1 VCVANPAQNNSGSK
15 GTNSGAIAG
24 GVLAALVCLFLAIGY
39 LWYRRRAQAAA
50 AAFKR
55 ATVEVKPEVV
65 ASADTVL
72 NRPDPLEKPASMLG
86 QDENVHLAHLGPPE
100 NPFSDHASIATASD
114 RATNVIPI
122 GLVTP
127 SSASMA
133 LSHSS
138 HAPSANTPASIAPSS
153 TFTVQVTEDPLSRSV
168 PNTPTTPTRP
178 QRAGPEI
185 DMKLD
190 LTRPISESPSL
201 LAPPKVPY
209 AGSSRSGLSG
219 VSSRASTISTSSS
232 FLNEAPQIVTP
243 KQANFRQVLG
253 VQRAAVVQLNS
264 APGSPAA
271 SLKSHPSTSTLGKS
285 PLSQTAFEAKDAR
298 GTLDQNAHNP
308 FADYNTRPD
317 TADSKVSNSTFG
329 TSAHGHEATSPL
341 DWDGPERPMSAMS
354 HAESVVNISSA
365 QRVQLIRPM
374 ALQEARAL
382 LAPPSP
388 SSATPRSADFRSAGQ
403 LSPPA
408 QAIPRSFDD
417 AMDYRMSSSSLA
429 LTNRTSTT
437 DSILEAFPFVP
448 PSPIS
453 MHHNQ
458 PSSPLQRAVMQ
469 QQQRQAAAHLS
480 TAESEAPSATGA
492 TPKPGRMTLGLSTI
506 SSTSSGLG
514 SFPFQFDG
522 DMPPPPT
529 LPQEHISDNSSRASL
544 DTLQLSRDLADFPL
558 PLETPATPRGP
569 APPR

>member
-1 VCVANPAQNNSGSK
+1 MM
-15 GTNSGAIAG
+15 G
-24 GVLAALVCLFLAIGY
+24 GVLAALVVLLLGIGY

-72 NRPDPLEKPASMLG
+72 NRPDPLEKPPSHLG
-86 QDENVHLAHLGPPE
+86 QDDSIHLAPLGPPE

-114 RATNVIPI
+114 RSTNVIPI

-133 LSHSS
+133 LSQASQ
-138 HAPSANTPASIAPSS
+138 APSATTPSSIAPSS
-153 TFTVQVTEDPLSRSV
+153 AFTVQVTEDPLSRSV
-168 PNTPTTPTRP
+168 PNTPTRP
-178 QRAGPEI
+178 RRGPEI

-190 LTRPISESPSL
+190 LARPISETPSL

-253 VQRAAVVQLNS
+253 VQRAAVVQLGS
-264 APGSPAA
+264 TPTSPAA

-285 PLSQTAFEAKDAR
+285 PLSQQAYDASDVN
-298 GTLDQNAHNP
+298 GTLDQNANNP

-329 TSAHGHEATSPL
+329 TSAHGNESTSPL
-341 DWDGPERPMSAMS
+341 GWDGSERPMSAMS

-365 QRVQLIRPM
+365 QRVQFIRPVPRGVG
-374 ALQEARAL
+374 EARPL

-417 AMDYRMSSSSLA
+417 AMDYRMSQSSLA

-453 MHHNQ
+453 LHHNQ

-469 QQQRQAAAHLS
+469 QQQRQAAAHLAA
-480 TAESEAPSATGA
+480 AEGEAPSAVA
-492 TPKPGRMTLGLSTI
+492 TSAAAKPGRMTLGLSTI

-522 DMPPPPT
+522 DVPPPPT
-529 LPQEHISDNSSRASL
+529 LAQEHNSDNSSRASL

-569 APPR
+569 APHR